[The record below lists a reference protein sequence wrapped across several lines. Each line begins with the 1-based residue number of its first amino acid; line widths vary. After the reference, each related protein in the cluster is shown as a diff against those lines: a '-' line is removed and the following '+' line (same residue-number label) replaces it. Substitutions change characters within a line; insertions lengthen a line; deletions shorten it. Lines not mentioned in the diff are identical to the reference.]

1 MKIFRHRRP
10 NVGLALGSG
19 AALGL
24 AHIGVLKALKKAEI
38 PIDMIAGTSMGA
50 LIGACFAKEGEISL
64 VEEIALKTDLK
75 QLIRLL
81 DIKFASLKKG
91 FIYGRR
97 IEELLYFLIGD
108 VAFNELKI
116 PLAAITTDINTGQ
129 EMVIREGSVIDAVR
143 ASISIPAI
151 FVPVKVKDKFLVD
164 GGLVDPVPTNVLRD
178 MGAKFIIAVNVLTAP
193 QRNKP
198 DDSSQK
204 DETLQTPNIFNTLIQ
219 SIYIMEHEMV
229 KLRITKMKADIMISP
244 DVSHINA
251 FEFHKGREAIQ
262 AGYEAANN
270 VLPELRKLLS
280 DK

>member
-1 MKIFRHRRP
+1 MKILRHRRP

-108 VAFNELKI
+108 VAFDELKI